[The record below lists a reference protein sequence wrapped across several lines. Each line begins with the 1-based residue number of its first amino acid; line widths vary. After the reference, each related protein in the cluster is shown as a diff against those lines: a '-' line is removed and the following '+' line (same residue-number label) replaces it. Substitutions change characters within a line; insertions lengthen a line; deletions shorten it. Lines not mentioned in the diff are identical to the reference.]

1 MESLIFCLGPSIND
15 VSTKGEGGRV
25 KNVGIYFVKRW
36 QREGDHKIG
45 KMGRRRLWMNPFD
58 KRFFVSFKDLKIS
71 NFFTKVSHRD
81 VRSPRSDRLGFAFLQ
96 RDMIS
101 KDRISPRSQ
110 QRRMNSQTT
119 YNISHMQ
126 ICFIRNCKPFIFWQ

>member
-1 MESLIFCLGPSIND
+1 MYSISNTLKNGIVEKRIFHFS
-15 VSTKGEGGRV
+15 
-25 KNVGIYFVKRW
+25 
-36 QREGDHKIG
+36 
-45 KMGRRRLWMNPFD
+45 

-71 NFFTKVSHRD
+71 NCFTKVSHRD

-126 ICFIRNCKPFIFWQ
+126 ICFISNCRLFIFDRSTCSQRSKESLCRKLSFCHLLKY